1 MFRRCW
7 WCLILFIACLLLYVG
22 SAIQWFW
29 VLWFFDF
36 CGLCLGWLFVG
47 LSLFVMLLSVNSVD
61 LMLLIYFNV
70 V

>member
-1 MFRRCW
+1 MLAAQFCG
-7 WCLILFIACLLLYVG
+7 FG
-22 SAIQWFW
+22 
-29 VLWFFDF
+29 VLWFFGF
-36 CGLCLGWLFVG
+36 CGLCLGWLLVG